1 MSLKLIILQQAIE
14 SKNEEVNSKDEMQV
28 YTQRQRILQGMK
40 KQLLKS
46 LVHNEDIRKEKGGSL
61 STHILLMIL
70 KEFLSVVKKT
80 KSAPANDVL
89 DVAKVVEASEI
100 QIVPD
105 AEGKF

>member
-1 MSLKLIILQQAIE
+1 
-14 SKNEEVNSKDEMQV
+14 MQV

-46 LVHNEDIRKEKGGSL
+46 LVHNEVYYSL
-61 STHILLMIL
+61 FSKYKKRERGKLVHSYSSHDLEGIL
-70 KEFLSVVKKT
+70 VKKT

-105 AEGKF
+105 AEGRNTSTP